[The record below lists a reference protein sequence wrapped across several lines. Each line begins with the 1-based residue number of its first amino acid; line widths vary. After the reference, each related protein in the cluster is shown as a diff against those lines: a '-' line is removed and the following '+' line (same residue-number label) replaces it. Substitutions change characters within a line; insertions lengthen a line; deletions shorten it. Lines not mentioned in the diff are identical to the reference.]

1 MAELKVCAINLA
13 HIGDAEG
20 EIVETQHRAT
30 APAVGDVIEVS
41 AGGGQVRARVTRITP
56 TAGDD
61 GHYTI
66 DVDALSSGY
75 LWEITRAMAQSDDC
89 DASSG
94 ASSVIQPKRPHLALG
109 ATLKLA
115 RQCHALAR
123 QAVERPNPDLAAAR
137 RYVKLACRAGR
148 LAAPYLESQEL
159 RRRIVGYKPMS
170 EEEWEK
176 LWPAISEGS
185 EAASE

>member
-1 MAELKVCAINLA
+1 MAELKVCAIKLV
-13 HIGDAEG
+13 HIGDTEG
-20 EIVETQHRAT
+20 EIVEMQHRAA

-41 AGGGQVRARVTRITP
+41 ANGMRVRARVTRITP
-56 TAGDD
+56 PAGDD
-61 GHYTI
+61 EHFTI
-66 DVDALSSGY
+66 DVDELSSSY

-89 DASSG
+89 DASSD
-94 ASSVIQPKRPHLALG
+94 APPAIQPKRPHSALG
-109 ATLKLA
+109 ATLELA

-123 QAVERPNPDLAAAR
+123 HAVERPNPDLAAAR
-137 RYVKLACRAGR
+137 QFVKLASRAGR

-159 RRRIVGYKPMS
+159 RRRIVSYKPMS

-176 LWPAISEGS
+176 LWPLISEGS